1 MPINSNYLEYA
12 FNSYNKLLKGR
23 RPFLSNQIIL
33 ALLGTNP
40 DRYNFWLQLLK
51 HTDPAYLDPNVSR
64 LMRLKG
70 NNLHAVADHL
80 DRYGFTPTP
89 V

>member
-1 MPINSNYLEYA
+1 MPINSHYLEYA

-23 RPFLSNQIIL
+23 RPFLSNEIIL

-40 DRYNFWLQLLK
+40 DRYDFWLQVLE
-51 HTDPAYLDPNVSR
+51 HTDPDYFDPQVSR
-64 LMRLKG
+64 LMRLNS
-70 NNLHAVADHL
+70 NNLCAVANHL
-80 DRYGFTPTP
+80 DRCGFKPTP